1 MKKLISNLTLI
12 IFFSLLVFTRSFAG
26 IYIFEYRIGEYL
38 VAIGLILTLF
48 IFVNYK
54 KDFEFNIISLNIF
67 RVIFVAF
74 LLTTFV
80 TGSDLLWTYTYRVTS
95 FIWTSS
101 YVFVGYYLFK
111 DFLNKKNSSFLFFG
125 VLILYVFGT
134 GNYPDPLINIFKQI
148 ADKFTFVKASDMV
161 IAIVITNLIS
171 LNVLEKKYSYL
182 YFLITVFSFFPL
194 IVQMSRGA
202 AVSLA
207 LFTFMYVCF
216 NLKFIFF
223 NWKNLLLTVLCVPLI
238 FTLSTYRITQFDLS
252 AVPVEQLDQVL
263 VETFDDEVGKIKRL
277 TRQGEEVDPFLSFY
291 LQERKHITG
300 THLKLISTD
309 GTFNWRLDMWQ
320 ELYYFQDDENKL
332 FFGYGTTNKLPVF
345 LLEYDEQN
353 KFNIGHDKSNEQIH
367 NYFVNIFGRGGFLQL
382 ALFISFHLSL
392 YYFYHKKFN
401 NHYILLLFIPSM
413 FNSLT
418 DISMEGVQFPI
429 NYYLTYGYLLTSGIR
444 MKQEN

>member
-1 MKKLISNLTLI
+1 MKKQTSNFALI

-26 IYIFEYRIGEYL
+26 IYIFNYRIGEYL
-38 VAIGLILTLF
+38 VAFGLFLTIF
-48 IFVNYK
+48 IFINYK
-54 KDFEFNIISLNIF
+54 KNFEFNKISLNIF
-67 RVIFVAF
+67 RAIFIAF
-74 LLTTFV
+74 LLTSYV
-80 TGSDLLWTYTYRVTS
+80 TGSDLLWTYSFRVTS

-111 DFLNKKNSSFLFFG
+111 DFLNKKNSSILFFG
-125 VLILYVFGT
+125 VFLIYFFGT
-134 GNYPDPLINIFKQI
+134 GNYPDFFINVFKQI

-161 IAIVITNLIS
+161 LAVVITNLIS
-171 LNVLEKKYSYL
+171 LNVIEKKYSYL
-182 YFLITVFSFFPL
+182 YFLVSVVSFFPL
-194 IVQMSRGA
+194 VVQMSRGA
-202 AVSLA
+202 AVSLF
-207 LFTFMYVCF
+207 LFSIIYIYF
-216 NLKFIFF
+216 NFKFIFF
-223 NWKNLLLTVLCVPLI
+223 NWKNLLLTALGIPLI

-252 AVPVEQLDQVL
+252 TIPIEQLDQVL
-263 VETFDDEVGKIKRL
+263 VESFDDEIGKIKRL

-291 LQERKHITG
+291 LEEREHKTG

-382 ALFISFHLSL
+382 VLFLSFHVSL
-392 YYFYHKKFN
+392 YIFYYKKFN
-401 NHYILLLFIPSM
+401 NHYILLLFIPSI

-444 MKQEN
+444 MRQEN